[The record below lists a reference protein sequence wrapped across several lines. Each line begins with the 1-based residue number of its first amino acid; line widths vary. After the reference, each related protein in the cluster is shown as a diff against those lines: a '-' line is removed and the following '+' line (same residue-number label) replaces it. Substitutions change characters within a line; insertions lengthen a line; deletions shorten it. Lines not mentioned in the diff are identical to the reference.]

1 VRRFTIAVAVVV
13 CIAAPTA
20 PLEAQGPG
28 LAFSLFERYL
38 DSFRNEAGIPGLSAA
53 ILRQGVIVWE
63 GAFGRRDVEANLPV
77 TPDTPF
83 QISGL
88 SQAIGATL
96 VLKECVDQ
104 GSAEVT
110 DPVRRWSPPYPDG
123 STSLRD
129 LASHTAPGGFS
140 YQYSPPRFAALSG
153 PVQVCAGTPYR
164 EVLVREILER
174 LAMRDSAPD
183 RLSGTPSPELVT
195 QVGLQR
201 IAQYAAVLDRM
212 AVSYRLAPDNRP
224 QRSTDPRPVP
234 VTAADGIVSSVRDLA
249 RFDAAL
255 NGTLL
260 LSPTTRTEAWT
271 QVFAGLLP
279 LPTGFGWFVQN
290 YQGEPIVW
298 QFGLIRGGHSG
309 LIVKVPN
316 RGLTLIMLANSDGLA
331 APYGLERGDVT
342 ASLFA
347 RLFLRIFL
355 P

>member
-1 VRRFTIAVAVVV
+1 VRRFTIAIAVAV
-13 CIAAPTA
+13 CLAAPGA
-20 PLEAQGPG
+20 PVEAQGPG

-53 ILRQGVIVWE
+53 ILRQGVVVWE
-63 GAFGRRDVEANLPV
+63 GGFGRRDVEANLPA
-77 TPDTPF
+77 TPDTPY

-88 SQAIGATL
+88 SEAIGATL
-96 VLKECVDQ
+96 LLKECVDQ

-110 DPVRRWSPPYPDG
+110 DPVRRWSPLYPDA
-123 STSLRD
+123 TTTLRD

-140 YQYSPPRFAALSG
+140 YRYDPARFAALSD
-153 PVQVCAGTPYR
+153 PVQVCARGPYR
-164 EVLVREILER
+164 EVLVREILDR
-174 LAMRDSAPD
+174 LALRDSAPD
-183 RLSGTPSPELVT
+183 RLSGTATPELLA
-195 QVGLQR
+195 QVGPQR
-201 IAQYAAVLDRM
+201 IAQYAAVLGRM
-212 AVSYRLAPDNRP
+212 AVSYRLVPGNGP
-224 QRSTDPRPVP
+224 QRSPDPIPLP

-260 LSPTTRTEAWT
+260 LSPTARNLAWT
-271 QVFAGLLP
+271 QVYAGALP
-279 LPTGFGWFVQN
+279 LPTAFGWFVQN

-309 LIVKVPN
+309 LIVKAPN
-316 RGLTLIMLANSDGLA
+316 RGLTLILLANSDGLV

-347 RLFLRIFL
+347 RLFLRIFV